1 MSNIFVGL
9 LLIFLDFDL
18 NVGSSTIGLIP
29 DFLGGIFLMMGMKE
43 MKTESEYF
51 KKNEVFTLVYTII
64 SAVIY
69 AGNLFGL
76 FSEVIYLGWIAGLA
90 ATVLVILLSY
100 NIVKGIEDME
110 IRMQTNL
117 EAKSLFNFWLVIA
130 ILNGAALLSYII
142 PLVVI
147 PVAIASFVMSI
158 LFLVKLNT
166 SKKNYQM
173 AKSGNSSSV

>member
-1 MSNIFVGL
+1 M
-9 LLIFLDFDL
+9 
-18 NVGSSTIGLIP
+18 
-29 DFLGGIFLMMGMKE
+29 
-43 MKTESEYF
+43 
-51 KKNEVFTLVYTII
+51 YTII

-117 EAKSLFNFWLVIA
+117 EAKSLFNICLVMNQLIRGINDNDTVTA
-130 ILNGAALLSYII
+130 QL
-142 PLVVI
+142 
-147 PVAIASFVMSI
+147 
-158 LFLVKLNT
+158 
-166 SKKNYQM
+166 
-173 AKSGNSSSV
+173 

>member
-147 PVAIASFVMSI
+147 PVAIASFVITI

-173 AKSGNSSSV
+173 AKSGNSTSV